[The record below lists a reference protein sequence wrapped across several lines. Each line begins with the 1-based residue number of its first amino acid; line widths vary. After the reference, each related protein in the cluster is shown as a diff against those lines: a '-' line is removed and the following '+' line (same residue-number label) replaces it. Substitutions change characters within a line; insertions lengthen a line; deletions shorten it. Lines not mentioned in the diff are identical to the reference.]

1 MTSDCVS
8 VPIVPTVGTL
18 AFLHFSP
25 KIQENLMRR
34 PITRTWWALA
44 LSGALV
50 ATPVATLDAAPPD
63 DGAGSDMALEE
74 FVRLAGAKGHDLV
87 DPACSPTATDG
98 TSRTFTCYGL
108 TASGLPF
115 IARTT
120 LGSSAVIEFEILADP
135 GQPLLP
141 ATADTPPTSDDT
153 DTDADTALRF
163 DALTYFADIFSGNLE
178 RIDAARDI
186 TAAQSPAEGYLTFQ
200 GEFIAALDE
209 MGAQAA
215 PINVYLSGDGVLVC
229 LESDNSCSTISG
241 IELVGGQV
249 VNFRVDDIEIAG
261 RLGRPGAPISVGNTT
276 VQLTAAY
283 HSVSADRL
291 NVYIRLVSSSP
302 VRFELSTAV
311 YVDAE
316 GNQTPVDRTA
326 SLTAVDG
333 QVKGSVTAGLSFP
346 GVDPGGTVRFL
357 VHDGPD
363 AAPLGAIIPVVPYGP
378 AS

>member
-1 MTSDCVS
+1 
-8 VPIVPTVGTL
+8 
-18 AFLHFSP
+18 
-25 KIQENLMRR
+25 MRR

-50 ATPVATLDAAPPD
+50 ATPVAARATAPPD
-63 DGAGSDMALEE
+63 DDAESDMAREE

-141 ATADTPPTSDDT
+141 ATADPTADTPPTSDEA
-153 DTDADTALRF
+153 DADSAPRF
-163 DALTYFADIFSGNLE
+163 DALTYFANIFSGDLQ
-178 RIDAARDI
+178 RIDAARDV

-200 GEFIAALDE
+200 REFIAALDE

-241 IELVGGQV
+241 IELVSGQV
-249 VNFRVDDIEIAG
+249 VNFRVDDIEVAG
-261 RLGRPGAPISVGNTT
+261 RLGRPGAPIPVGNTT

-291 NVYIRLVSSSP
+291 NVYIRIESSSP

-311 YVDAE
+311 YVDAD

-363 AAPLGAIIPVVPYGP
+363 AAPLAAIIPVVPYGP